1 MYLLFLCG
9 GGSSKLTMNNMRV
22 LSRSTLH
29 LRMTMCTRWR
39 SARSPIP
46 HLLSIYRDLRTA
58 KLPYRGGRGVRC
70 ARRVKCGWCLRR
82 RGCQKKEKRGRI
94 FIFVFIYS
102 MRFCACCA
110 SNESAKKRTLASS
123 LVCWLCA
130 SEESTVFLIVY
141 AARELLLTTYQ
152 SYYQLPKCK
161 RLLTVNS
168 VTTLSTL
175 YILCARLVLWIP
187 LCVVARVAHMG
198 MGPYPH
204 GCRLSKIPF
213 VICDA
218 CVMCAAPCCYD

>member
-110 SNESAKKRTLASS
+110 SNESAKTEEAHLGLLSRL
-123 LVCWLCA
+123 LVVCVRGVGCVSNRIRCA
-130 SEESTVFLIVY
+130 RV
-141 AARELLLTTYQ
+141 TTY
-152 SYYQLPKCK
+152 YLPI
-161 RLLTVNS
+161 LLP
-168 VTTLSTL
+168 VTQ
-175 YILCARLVLWIP
+175 V
-187 LCVVARVAHMG
+187 
-198 MGPYPH
+198 
-204 GCRLSKIPF
+204 
-213 VICDA
+213 
-218 CVMCAAPCCYD
+218 

>member
-1 MYLLFLCG
+1 MVERRARCMYLLFLCG

-130 SEESTVFLIVY
+130 SEESTVFLKSNRIRC
-141 AARELLLTTYQ
+141 ARVTTY
-152 SYYQLPKCK
+152 YLPI
-161 RLLTVNS
+161 LLP
-168 VTTLSTL
+168 VTQ
-175 YILCARLVLWIP
+175 V
-187 LCVVARVAHMG
+187 
-198 MGPYPH
+198 
-204 GCRLSKIPF
+204 
-213 VICDA
+213 
-218 CVMCAAPCCYD
+218 